1 MSVIEDGTRTNQHR
15 FSRHKGTALRPVND
29 RVLVSD
35 MYFGEKKTS
44 GGIILT
50 DDDGQERGVYPR
62 WGKVYAKGKS
72 NKDEYQVDDWILI
85 AHGRWTRGIC
95 LETENEDIV
104 LRMVEAESILAYSD
118 DPPHEAQVIGDGP
131 RAVWEF
137 DPRHGSEEARLV
149 KNYDGAPPELMTG
162 QSEPFSKE

>member
-1 MSVIEDGTRTNQHR
+1 
-15 FSRHKGTALRPVND
+15 
-29 RVLVSD
+29 
-35 MYFGEKKTS
+35 
-44 GGIILT
+44 
-50 DDDGQERGVYPR
+50 
-62 WGKVYAKGKS
+62 
-72 NKDEYQVDDWILI
+72 
-85 AHGRWTRGIC
+85 
-95 LETENEDIV
+95 
-104 LRMVEAESILAYSD
+104 MVEAESILAYSD